1 VERLNAAGSAWFAD
15 MRHGLAGSVESNDVP
30 SMLGA
35 AGFEVLGQRTARA
48 RLEPPLNDDARRVA
62 HGELLRARAQLS
74 ERLDVDDLRTLD
86 ILCDEDDPRGARHRH
101 DLFIAS
107 SCQIVI
113 ARPVRDRP

>member
-1 VERLNAAGSAWFAD
+1 MTATEPHHHGGAHVHLDENDWAAY
-15 MRHGLAGSVESNDVP
+15 
-30 SMLGA
+30 A
-35 AGFEVLGQRTARA
+35 ALTELRGEVFMSFFEETIDWIEELRDT
-48 RLEPPLNDDARRVA
+48 DAPAVRRI
-62 HGELLRARAQLS
+62 
-74 ERLDVDDLRTLD
+74 LD